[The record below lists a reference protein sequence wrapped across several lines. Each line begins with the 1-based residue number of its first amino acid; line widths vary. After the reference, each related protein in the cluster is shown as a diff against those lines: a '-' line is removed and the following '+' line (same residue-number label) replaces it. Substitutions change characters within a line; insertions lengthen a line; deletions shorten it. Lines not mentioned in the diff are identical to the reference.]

1 MPPIEASITFW
12 NRRKMRIHGGRPYN
26 HSPPV
31 QSEIHGLASH
41 GVQHPCYTDLG
52 LDLQYSS
59 VYIEVPHSSHSECT
73 HIHTVCCLTYPL
85 KMHADDRVFSD
96 NQMRR
101 ISWSKVFQSFIG
113 VENIAIICQ
122 GPLFDADEA
131 VTVVPDIIGDGNP
144 TLVRVEC
151 WSSPYVIKLGPT
163 LQVTDM
169 TYHGNSR
176 VQYVFSRDPSKTWKA
191 NPEETPMISADQNL
205 RVSRCGCC
213 KIRDYS

>member
-1 MPPIEASITFW
+1 
-12 NRRKMRIHGGRPYN
+12 
-26 HSPPV
+26 
-31 QSEIHGLASH
+31 
-41 GVQHPCYTDLG
+41 
-52 LDLQYSS
+52 
-59 VYIEVPHSSHSECT
+59 
-73 HIHTVCCLTYPL
+73 
-85 KMHADDRVFSD
+85 MHADDRVFSD
-96 NQMRR
+96 NKMRR
-101 ISWSKVFQSFIG
+101 IIWSKVFQSFIG

-151 WSSPYVIKLGPT
+151 WSSPYNIKLGPT

-176 VQYVFSRDPSKTWKA
+176 VQYVFSCDSSKTWKA

-205 RVSRCGCC
+205 RVSRCSCC
-213 KIRDYS
+213 KIKDYS